1 MKRFIVT
8 ALALLALPAL
18 AQQQPAPQQ
27 DPGKKPVAVIN
38 GETITQEQFDRMYNN
53 LPMPVKAQYE
63 KNGGKG
69 AYLQNYLLKRLVVQE
84 AVKSGFDK
92 RTDVRAAMENA
103 RESALFDRYVR
114 DVIAQP
120 VIPEPEIRKFYEQHA
135 TDFNHPEM
143 VHARHIV
150 IMTNGAGP
158 KPHTKEQA
166 MEIIQGI
173 HTDLRGKSIPPPGTD
188 LEAAQRI
195 TLAYFA
201 QAAQQYSEDGTAPS
215 GGDIGWI
222 DRSMNLDP
230 AFADAAFTMKKGTL
244 SGIIETKAGYDLVFV
259 EDKKAA
265 WRESYEEARPAIREH
280 LLAEHQADVMNLV
293 AKLTND
299 LRANSKISVFPEN
312 LK

>member
-1 MKRFIVT
+1 MKRFLVT
-8 ALALLALPAL
+8 AGLALLALPTF
-18 AQQQPAPQQ
+18 AQPPAPQQ

-69 AYLQNYLLKRLVVQE
+69 AFLQNYLLKRLVVQE
-84 AVKSGFDK
+84 AMKSGFDK
-92 RTDVRAAMENA
+92 KADVRAAMENA

-114 DVIAQP
+114 DVISQP

-135 TDFNHPEM
+135 ADFNHLEA

-166 MEIIQGI
+166 LEIIQGI
-173 HTDLRGKSIPPPGTD
+173 HTDLRAKSIPPPGTD
-188 LEAAQRI
+188 PENASRM

-201 QAAQQYSEDGTAPS
+201 QAAQQYSEDGTAPN
-215 GGDIGWI
+215 GGDIGWV

-244 SGIIETKAGYDLVFV
+244 SGIIETKAGYDLIFV
-259 EDKKAA
+259 EDKKPA

-280 LLAEHQADVMNLV
+280 LLAQHQAEVMNLV
-293 AKLTND
+293 GKLTND
-299 LRANSKISVFPEN
+299 LRASSKISVFPEN
-312 LK
+312 LR